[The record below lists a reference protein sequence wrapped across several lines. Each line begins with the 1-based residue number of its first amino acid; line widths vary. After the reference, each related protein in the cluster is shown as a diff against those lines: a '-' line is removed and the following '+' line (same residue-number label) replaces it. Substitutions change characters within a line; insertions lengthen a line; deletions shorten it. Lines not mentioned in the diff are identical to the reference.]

1 MGTVPSY
8 QQVMPEL
15 STILVIFLCL
25 VVVALL
31 SLRVRN
37 LEAAV
42 FHALETLKTSNSRAI
57 SLKKMAEVEATL
69 SELLD
74 AYDALLAS
82 HKKLRS
88 RIGMRAV
95 REQRSEIPDAQADP
109 AGYKRA
115 MRLKLQNGSL

>member
-1 MGTVPSY
+1 
-8 QQVMPEL
+8 MPEL

-115 MRLKLQNGSL
+115 MRLKLQNGQI